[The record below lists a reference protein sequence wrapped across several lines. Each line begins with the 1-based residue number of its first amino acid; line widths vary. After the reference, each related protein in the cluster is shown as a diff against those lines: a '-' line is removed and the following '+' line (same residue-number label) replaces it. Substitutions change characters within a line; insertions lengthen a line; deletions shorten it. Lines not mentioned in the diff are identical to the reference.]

1 MSKKTFL
8 ITGGCRSGKSKYAL
22 ELGNRF
28 PGTKIYLATAEA
40 FDDEMKTRIALHKE
54 ERDPTWTTFE
64 ESQDPASVIK
74 NVDSE
79 ASVILLDC
87 LSIWIANLLLADR
100 KREDIL
106 EQTQILAETSNQSLA
121 SVIIVTNEVG
131 AGIVPDN
138 KLAREYRDIIG
149 EANQI
154 VASLFDEVAHC
165 VSGIPTI
172 IKPRNAENFQKKI
185 DSESSHEFS
194 PEKKQG
200 LYDAIYKRRDV
211 RHFNS
216 KPVPPSVLGKIL
228 NAAHHAGSVGF
239 MQPWNFMIIDDI
251 NIKAK
256 VKKIFEQ
263 CNETAAQKF
272 SEDREKLYR
281 SLKLEG
287 IMEAPINL
295 CITCDRNRLG
305 PNVLGRDTIPEMDLM
320 SGACA
325 VQNLWL
331 AARAEGVGVGWVSIL
346 SQKELK
352 EVLDIPDRIVP
363 IAYLCIGYTDNFLKR
378 PMLQTVG
385 WENRLSI
392 ENLVYYNK
400 WEGKPGEKAIKFPS
414 GDFQ

>member
-8 ITGGCRSGKSKYAL
+8 VTGGCRSGKSKHAL
-22 ELGNRF
+22 ALGNRF
-28 PGTKIYLATAEA
+28 TGKKIYLATAEA
-40 FDDEMKTRIALHKE
+40 LDSEMKTRIAIHKE
-54 ERDPTWTTFE
+54 ERDSSWTTVE
-64 ESQDPASVIK
+64 EPQDPTSAIR
-74 NVDSE
+74 NIDSE
-79 ASVILLDC
+79 DSVILLDC

-106 EQTQILAETSNQSLA
+106 EQTQILAETSVESRA

-154 VASLFDEVAHC
+154 VASYFDEVAHC
-165 VSGIPTI
+165 VSGIPVT
-172 IKPRNAENFQKKI
+172 IKPKNEDSFSEKK
-185 DSESSHEFS
+185 DEKLSHEFS

-251 NIKAK
+251 DIKSK
-256 VKKIFEQ
+256 VKEIFEQ
-263 CNETAAQKF
+263 CNENAAQKF

-320 SGACA
+320 SAACA

-346 SQKELK
+346 SQKDLK
-352 EVLDIPDRIVP
+352 RILEIPDSVVP
-363 IAYLCIGYTDNFLKR
+363 IAYLCIGYTDNFLKK

-400 WEGKPGEKAIKFPS
+400 WEGKSGEKAIEFPP
-414 GDFQ
+414 GDF

>member
-1 MSKKTFL
+1 MSKRTFL
-8 ITGGCRSGKSKYAL
+8 VTGGCRSGKSKHAL
-22 ELGNRF
+22 TLGNRL
-28 PGTKIYLATAEA
+28 PGKKIYIATAEA
-40 FDDEMKTRIALHKE
+40 LDAEMKTRIALHKK
-54 ERDPTWTTFE
+54 ERAPSWTTIE
-64 ESQDPASVIK
+64 EPQDPASVIR
-74 NVDSE
+74 NVAPEDSI
-79 ASVILLDC
+79 ILLDC

-106 EQTQILAETSNQSLA
+106 EQTQILAQISMQSPA
-121 SVIIVTNEVG
+121 SIIIVTNEVG

-154 VASLFDEVAHC
+154 IASHFDEVAHC
-165 VSGIPTI
+165 VSGIPVT
-172 IKPRNAENFQKKI
+172 IKPNEKEKLQEKI
-185 DSESSHEFS
+185 NDEPSHEFS

-211 RHFNS
+211 RQFNS
-216 KPVPPSVLGKIL
+216 KPVAPSVLGKIL

-251 NIKAK
+251 KVKAK
-256 VKKIFEQ
+256 VKEIFEE
-263 CNETAAQKF
+263 CNETAAKKF
-272 SEDREKLYR
+272 SEDREKLYK

-295 CITCDRNRLG
+295 CITCNRDRLG

-320 SGACA
+320 SAACA

-346 SQKELK
+346 SQEMLK
-352 EVLDIPDRIVP
+352 TVLEIPDHIVP
-363 IAYLCIGYTDNFLKR
+363 IAYLCIGYTDNFLKK

-385 WENRLSI
+385 WEDRLSI

-400 WEGKPGEKAIKFPS
+400 WEGEPGGIAIEFPS
-414 GDFQ
+414 GDF

>member
-1 MSKKTFL
+1 MSKRTFL
-8 ITGGCRSGKSKYAL
+8 VTGGCRSGKSKHAL
-22 ELGNRF
+22 ALGNRF
-28 PGTKIYLATAEA
+28 PGKKIYIATAEA
-40 FDDEMKTRIALHKE
+40 LDSEMKTRIALHKE
-54 ERDPTWTTFE
+54 ERDPSWTTIE
-64 ESQDPASVIK
+64 EPQDPASAIK
-74 NVDSE
+74 SIDSDN
-79 ASVILLDC
+79 SIILLDC
-87 LSIWIANLLLADR
+87 LSIWVANLLLADR

-106 EQTQILAETSNQSLA
+106 EQTKILAEMSLKSQA

-154 VASLFDEVAHC
+154 IASHFDEVAHC
-165 VSGIPTI
+165 VSGIPVTI
-172 IKPRNAENFQKKI
+172 KSKGKENFQEQTNEG
-185 DSESSHEFS
+185 STHEFS

-239 MQPWNFMIIDDI
+239 MQPWNFMIIDDVQV
-251 NIKAK
+251 KAK
-256 VKKIFEQ
+256 VKEIFER
-263 CNETAAQKF
+263 CSEIAAKKF

-295 CITCDRNRLG
+295 CITCNRNRLG
-305 PNVLGRDTIPEMDLM
+305 SNVLGRDTIPEMDLM
-320 SGACA
+320 SAACA

-346 SQKELK
+346 SQEELK
-352 EVLDIPDRIVP
+352 TALEIPDDVVP
-363 IAYLCIGYTDNFLKR
+363 IAYLCIGYTDNFLKK

-385 WENRLSI
+385 WEDRLSI

-400 WEGKPGEKAIKFPS
+400 WEGKPGEKPIEFPS
-414 GDFQ
+414 GDF

>member
-1 MSKKTFL
+1 MSKRTFL
-8 ITGGCRSGKSKYAL
+8 VTGGCRSGKSKHAL
-22 ELGNRF
+22 ALGNQF
-28 PGTKIYLATAEA
+28 PGKKIYIATAEA
-40 FDDEMKTRIALHKE
+40 LDAEMKTRIALHQE
-54 ERDPTWTTFE
+54 ERDSSWTTVE
-64 ESQDPASVIK
+64 EPQDPASAIK
-74 NVDSE
+74 NIDSE
-79 ASVILLDC
+79 DSIILLDC
-87 LSIWIANLLLADR
+87 LSIWVANLLLADR

-106 EQTQILAETSNQSLA
+106 EQTKILAEISLQSRA

-154 VASLFDEVAHC
+154 IASHFDEVAHC
-165 VSGIPTI
+165 VSGIPVTI
-172 IKPRNAENFQKKI
+172 KAKDKENFQKKTS
-185 DSESSHEFS
+185 DESSHEFS

-251 NIKAK
+251 HIKTK
-256 VKKIFEQ
+256 VKEIFER
-263 CNETAAQKF
+263 CSETAAKKF
-272 SEDREKLYR
+272 SEDREKLYK

-295 CITCDRNRLG
+295 CITCNRNRLG

-320 SGACA
+320 SAACA

-346 SQKELK
+346 SQEELK
-352 EVLDIPDRIVP
+352 TTLEIPDDIVP
-363 IAYLCIGYTDNFLKR
+363 IAYLCIGYTDNFLKK

-385 WENRLSI
+385 WEDRLSI
-392 ENLVYYNK
+392 EKLVYYNK
-400 WEGKPGEKAIKFPS
+400 WEGKPGEKPIEFPS
-414 GDFQ
+414 GDF